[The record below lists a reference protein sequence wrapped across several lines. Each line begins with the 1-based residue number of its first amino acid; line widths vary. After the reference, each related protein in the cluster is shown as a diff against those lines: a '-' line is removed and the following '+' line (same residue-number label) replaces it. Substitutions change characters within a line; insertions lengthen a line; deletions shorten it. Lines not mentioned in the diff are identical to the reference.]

1 MGSGTVRK
9 FDWRGALWNLAGAG
23 ALGALAAGFCD
34 IPGLLAS
41 LTPRLEPTG
50 SAYFI
55 AEQIRWAGGVAAAF
69 LVLRAT
75 GLLKTRPVRTAVSLL
90 GRGSAGRWIV
100 AIFLIA
106 LAVRLGCVAVAERPP
121 ISDEQYYDGLAQALA
136 AGEGYT
142 AGGVPT
148 AYWPVGYP
156 ALLAVFYA
164 LFGHHYLP
172 VLLFQSLLGAATAA
186 ALVPLGRE
194 FGTPAAGRA
203 AGLIVALAP
212 NQVAYAAR
220 LFPAVVAAFALV
232 AIALL
237 VLKTRGF
244 RGAACAGLATGAAAL
259 VAPVML
265 IAVPAAIAA
274 DALRRLSVFKVIG
287 RGAVVAAVALAVV
300 APWTYRNW
308 RVFGEF
314 VPISTNGGV
323 NLWIG
328 NNPNATGAYSYP
340 TSRINPLFMTE
351 GELARDRL
359 GREFSWYFM
368 KNNTERFLLLAIPKF
383 AYTYGADVSA
393 FQYGDIARGV
403 DSVASAR
410 RFPARLAQSY
420 YALLWVGFVLGLIKT
435 RRRFL
440 RVDSDKK
447 LPVAALLV
455 WPAALTLVYLVFFG
469 GGRFHFPMIPFI
481 AVLAG
486 LAVANLKEGV

>member
-1 MGSGTVRK
+1 LGSGTVRK
-9 FDWRGALWNLAGAG
+9 FDWRGMLWNLAGAG
-23 ALGALAAGFCD
+23 VLGALAAGFCD
-34 IPGLLAS
+34 MPGVLAA

-50 SAYFI
+50 SAFFI
-55 AEQIRWAGGVAAAF
+55 AAQLRWAAGVAAAF

-75 GLLKTRPVRTAVSLL
+75 GLFKIRTFRKAVALL
-90 GRGSAGRWIV
+90 GRGSTGRWII

-106 LAVRLGCVAVAERPP
+106 LVVRLGYVAVAERPA

-156 ALLAVFYA
+156 ALLAIFYTI
-164 LFGHHYLP
+164 FGHYYLP

-186 ALVPLGRE
+186 AVVLLGGE
-194 FGTPAAGRA
+194 FGSPSAGRA
-203 AGLIVALAP
+203 AGLIIALSP
-212 NQVAYAAR
+212 NQVAYVAR
-220 LFPAVVAAFALV
+220 LFPAVASAFALV
-232 AIALL
+232 VIALL
-237 VLKTRGF
+237 VLKTRGL
-244 RGAACAGLATGAAAL
+244 RGAALAGVVTGAAAL

-265 IAVPAAIAA
+265 VAVLAAPVA
-274 DALRRLSVFKVIG
+274 DAFRRVKFSKIVA
-287 RGAVVAAVALAVV
+287 RGAVLAAVAAAVV

-308 RVFGEF
+308 RAFGEF

-328 NNPNATGAYSYP
+328 NNPNATGAYNYP

-359 GREFSWYFM
+359 GREFSCYFM
-368 KNNTERFLLLAIPKF
+368 KNNTEQFLLLAIPKF

-403 DSVASAR
+403 DSVVAAT

-420 YALLWVGFVLGLIKT
+420 YALLWVGFVLGLVET
-435 RRRFL
+435 RRRFF
-440 RVDSDKK
+440 RAGTKTK
-447 LPVAALLV
+447 IPIGALLS

-469 GGRFHFPMIPFI
+469 GGRFHFPMVPFM
-481 AVLAG
+481 
-486 LAVANLKEGV
+486 AVAAAFAVAGEQG

>member
-1 MGSGTVRK
+1 VRK

-23 ALGALAAGFCD
+23 VLGALAAGFCD
-34 IPGLLAS
+34 IPGLLAA

-50 SAYFI
+50 SAFFI
-55 AEQIRWAGGVAAAF
+55 ADQIRWAAGAAAAF

-75 GLLKTRPVRTAVSLL
+75 GLFKTRPARNAVRLL
-90 GRGSAGRWIV
+90 GGGTAGRWVIAV
-100 AIFLIA
+100 FLIA
-106 LAVRLGCVAVAERPP
+106 LALRLGYVAVAERPP
-121 ISDEQYYDGLAQALA
+121 ISDEQYYDGLARSLA

-156 ALLAVFYA
+156 AFLAVFYA

-172 VLLFQSLLGAATAA
+172 ILIFQSLLGAATAA
-186 ALVPLGRE
+186 SLVLLGRE
-194 FGTPAAGRA
+194 FESAAAARA
-203 AGLIVALAP
+203 AGLIIALAP

-220 LFPAVVAAFALV
+220 LFPAVVSAFAFV
-232 AIALL
+232 TIALL

-244 RGAACAGLATGAAAL
+244 RGAACAGVATGVAAL

-265 IAVPAAIAA
+265 ISVPAALVA
-274 DALRRLSVFKVIG
+274 DSFRRPGVFKVVG
-287 RGAVVAAVALAVV
+287 RGAVTAAVALAVV

-368 KNNTERFLLLAIPKF
+368 KNNTEQFLLLAIPKF
-383 AYTYGADVSA
+383 VYTYGADISA

-403 DSVASAR
+403 DSVVSAT

-420 YALLWVGFVLGLIKT
+420 YAVLWVGLVLGLVKT

-440 RVDSDKK
+440 LTDGKTR
-447 LPVAALLV
+447 LPLAALLV
-455 WPAALTLVYLVFFG
+455 WPAALTLAYMVFFG
-469 GGRFHFPMIPFI
+469 GGRFHFPMLPFM
-481 AVLAG
+481 
-486 LAVANLKEGV
+486 AVAAALALADG

>member
-1 MGSGTVRK
+1 LGSGTVRK
-9 FDWRGALWNLAGAG
+9 FDWRGMLWNLAGAG
-23 ALGALAAGFCD
+23 VLGALAAGFCD
-34 IPGLLAS
+34 IPGLLAA

-50 SAYFI
+50 SAFFI
-55 AEQIRWAGGVAAAF
+55 ADQVRWAAGAAAAF

-75 GLLKTRPVRTAVSLL
+75 GLFEIRPVRSAVSLL
-90 GRGSAGRWIV
+90 GRGSAVRWII

-106 LAVRLGCVAVAERPP
+106 FAVRLGYVAVAERPP

-136 AGEGYT
+136 AGEGYA

-156 ALLAVFYA
+156 AFLAFFYAVF
-164 LFGHHYLP
+164 GHYYLP
-172 VLLFQSLLGAATAA
+172 VLIFQALLGAATAA
-186 ALVPLGRE
+186 ALVLLGRE
-194 FGTPAAGRA
+194 FGSPAAARA
-203 AGLIVALAP
+203 AGLIIALAP
-212 NQVAYAAR
+212 NQIAYAAR
-220 LFPAVVAAFALV
+220 LFPAVVTAFALV
-232 AIALL
+232 GIALL

-244 RGAACAGLATGAAAL
+244 RGAACAGVATGAAAL

-265 IAVPAAIAA
+265 VSVPAAIVA
-274 DALRRLSVFKVIG
+274 DSFRRLSFFKVVG
-287 RGAVVAAVALAVV
+287 RGVVVAAVALAVV

-308 RVFGEF
+308 RVFGGF

-368 KNNTERFLLLAIPKF
+368 KNNTEQFLLLAVPKF

-403 DSVASAR
+403 DSVASATR
-410 RFPARLAQSY
+410 LPARLAQSY
-420 YALLWVGFVLGLIKT
+420 YALLWVGFVVGLIKT

-440 RVDSDKK
+440 RAKGDTK

-469 GGRFHFPMIPFI
+469 GGRFHFPMLPFM
-481 AVLAG
+481 
-486 LAVANLKEGV
+486 AVAAAFAITDE

>member
-1 MGSGTVRK
+1 LGSGTVRK
-9 FDWRGALWNLAGAG
+9 FDWRGVLWNLAGAG
-23 ALGALAAGFCD
+23 VLGALAAGFCD
-34 IPGLLAS
+34 IPGLLAA

-50 SAYFI
+50 SAFFI
-55 AEQIRWAGGVAAAF
+55 AEQIRWAAGAAAVF

-75 GLLKTRPVRTAVSLL
+75 GLFNIRPVRNAVSLL
-90 GRGSAGRWIV
+90 GRGSAGRWLV

-106 LAVRLGCVAVAERPP
+106 LAVRLGYVAVAERPP

-142 AGGVPT
+142 AGGVAT

-156 ALLAVFYA
+156 ALLAAFYA
-164 LFGHHYLP
+164 VFGHYYLP
-172 VLLFQSLLGAATAA
+172 VLLFQSILGAATAA
-186 ALVPLGRE
+186 ALLLLGRE
-194 FGTPAAGRA
+194 FGVPAAGRA

-220 LFPAVVAAFALV
+220 LFPAVVTAFALV
-232 AIALL
+232 AIVLL
-237 VLKTRGF
+237 IIKTRGF
-244 RGAACAGLATGAAAL
+244 RGAAAAGLATGAAAL

-265 IAVPAAIAA
+265 ISVPAAMGA
-274 DALRRLSVFKVIG
+274 DALRRFSVFKVIG
-287 RGAVVAAVALAVV
+287 RGVVIAALALAVV

-308 RVFGEF
+308 RVFGAF

-368 KNNTERFLLLAIPKF
+368 KNNTEQFLLLVVPKF

-420 YALLWVGFVLGLIKT
+420 YALLWAGFVLGLIRT
-435 RRRFL
+435 RRRFF
-440 RVDSDKK
+440 RAGSEGK

-469 GGRFHFPMIPFI
+469 GCRFHFPMLPFM
-481 AVLAG
+481 AVTAALAITD
-486 LAVANLKEGV
+486 E

>member
-1 MGSGTVRK
+1 
-9 FDWRGALWNLAGAG
+9 
-23 ALGALAAGFCD
+23 LAA
-34 IPGLLAS
+34 

-50 SAYFI
+50 SAFFI
-55 AEQIRWAGGVAAAF
+55 ADQIRWAAGAAAAF

-75 GLLKTRPVRTAVSLL
+75 GLFKIRPVRNAVRLL
-90 GRGSAGRWIV
+90 GRGTAGRWIL

-106 LAVRLGCVAVAERPP
+106 LVVRLGYVAVAERPP

-136 AGEGYT
+136 AGEGY
-142 AGGVPT
+142 AADGVPT

-156 ALLAVFYA
+156 VFIAFFYAVFG
-164 LFGHHYLP
+164 LHYLP
-172 VLLFQSLLGAATAA
+172 VLIFQAVLGAATAG
-186 ALVPLGRE
+186 LVVLLGRE
-194 FGTPAAGRA
+194 FGSAAAARA
-203 AGLIVALAP
+203 AGLIIALAP

-220 LFPAVVAAFALV
+220 LFPAVVSAFAFV

-237 VLKTRGF
+237 VLKTRGL
-244 RGAACAGLATGAAAL
+244 RGALGAGVITGAAAL
-259 VAPVML
+259 AAPVML
-265 IAVPAAIAA
+265 VSVPAALVA
-274 DALRRLSVFKVIG
+274 DSFRRLGFFRIVG
-287 RGAVVAAVALAVV
+287 RGAVIAAVALALA

-328 NNPNATGAYSYP
+328 NNPNATGAYNYP

-351 GELARDRL
+351 GELERDRL
-359 GREFSWYFM
+359 GREFSWYFI
-368 KNNTERFLLLAIPKF
+368 KNNAEQFLLLAIPKF
-383 AYTYGADVSA
+383 AYTCGADISA

-420 YALLWVGFVLGLIKT
+420 YAVLWVGFVLGLIKT

-440 RVDSDKK
+440 RAHGDGKIP
-447 LPVAALLV
+447 LAALLV
-455 WPAALTLVYLVFFG
+455 WPAALTLVYMVFFG
-469 GGRFHFPMIPFI
+469 GDRFNFPMVPFM
-481 AVLAG
+481 AVAAA
-486 LAVANLKEGV
+486 LAVTDE

>member
-1 MGSGTVRK
+1 MLK
-9 FDWRGALWNLAGAG
+9 FDWRGMLWNLAGAG
-23 ALGALAAGFCD
+23 VLGALAAGFCD
-34 IPGLLAS
+34 IPGILAA

-50 SAYFI
+50 SAFFI
-55 AEQIRWAGGVAAAF
+55 ADQMRWAAGAAAIF

-75 GLLKTRPVRTAVSLL
+75 GLFKTRPVRNTFRLL
-90 GRGSAGRWIV
+90 SRGSTSRWAI

-106 LAVRLGCVAVAERPP
+106 LALRLSYVAFAERPP

-142 AGGVPT
+142 SGGVPT

-156 ALLAVFYA
+156 ALLAIFYK
-164 LFGHHYLP
+164 LFGHNFLP
-172 VLLFQSLLGAATAA
+172 VLIFQSLLGAATAA

-194 FGTPAAGRA
+194 FGSGAAGRA

-212 NQVAYAAR
+212 NQLAYAAR
-220 LFPAVVAAFALV
+220 LFPAVVSAFALV

-244 RGAACAGLATGAAAL
+244 RGAACAGVVTGVAAL

-265 IAVPAAIAA
+265 VSVPAALVA
-274 DALRRLSVFKVIG
+274 DSFRRLKFPTVVA
-287 RGAVVAAVALAVV
+287 RAAVLAAVAAAVV

-328 NNPNATGAYSYP
+328 NNPNATGAYNYP

-368 KNNTERFLLLAIPKF
+368 KHNTEQFLLLAIPKF
-383 AYTYGADVSA
+383 AYTYGADISA

-403 DSVASAR
+403 DSVASAK
-410 RFPARLAQSY
+410 RFPARLAQCY
-420 YALLWVGFVLGLIKT
+420 YAVLWVGFVLGLIKT
-435 RRRFL
+435 RRWIFRGGRTSKIPL
-440 RVDSDKK
+440 
-447 LPVAALLV
+447 AALLV
-455 WPAALTLVYLVFFG
+455 WPAALTSVYIVFFG
-469 GGRFHFPMIPFI
+469 GGRFHFPMLPFM
-481 AVLAG
+481 AVVAAF
-486 LAVANLKEGV
+486 AVTDE

>member
-1 MGSGTVRK
+1 LGSGTVRK
-9 FDWRGALWNLAGAG
+9 FDWRGMLWNLAGAG
-23 ALGALAAGFCD
+23 VLGALAAGFCD
-34 IPGLLAS
+34 IPGLLAA

-50 SAYFI
+50 SAFFI
-55 AEQIRWAGGVAAAF
+55 ADQVRWAAGAAAAF

-75 GLLKTRPVRTAVSLL
+75 GLFEIRPVRSAVSLL
-90 GRGSAGRWIV
+90 GRGSAVRWII

-106 LAVRLGCVAVAERPP
+106 FAVRLGYVAVAERPP

-136 AGEGYT
+136 AGEGY
-142 AGGVPT
+142 AGGGVPT

-156 ALLAVFYA
+156 AFLAFFYAVF
-164 LFGHHYLP
+164 GHYYLP
-172 VLLFQSLLGAATAA
+172 VLIFQALLGAATAA
-186 ALVPLGRE
+186 ALVLLGRE
-194 FGTPAAGRA
+194 FGSPAAARA
-203 AGLIVALAP
+203 AGLIIALAP
-212 NQVAYAAR
+212 NQIAYAAR
-220 LFPAVVAAFALV
+220 LFPAVVTAFALV
-232 AIALL
+232 GIALL

-244 RGAACAGLATGAAAL
+244 RGAACAGVATGAAAL

-265 IAVPAAIAA
+265 VSVPAAIVA
-274 DALRRLSVFKVIG
+274 DSFRRLSFFKVVG
-287 RGAVVAAVALAVV
+287 RGVVVAAVALAVV

-308 RVFGEF
+308 RVFGGF

-368 KNNTERFLLLAIPKF
+368 KNNTEQFLLLAVPKF

-403 DSVASAR
+403 DSVASATR
-410 RFPARLAQSY
+410 LPARLAQSY
-420 YALLWVGFVLGLIKT
+420 YALLWVGFVVGLIKT

-440 RVDSDKK
+440 RAKGDTK

-469 GGRFHFPMIPFI
+469 GGRFHFPMLPFM
-481 AVLAG
+481 
-486 LAVANLKEGV
+486 AVAAAFAITDE